1 MFVFIVELDSN
12 ELRGFYGEVIRNVI
26 INVEVICFF
35 FIGGIK
41 GGKQNVSKEEIFMI
55 DVLFCDFD
63 LEEDED

>member
-1 MFVFIVELDSN
+1 MLYGKYMFVFIVELDSN

-41 GGKQNVSKEEIFMI
+41 GGK
-55 DVLFCDFD
+55 
-63 LEEDED
+63 